1 MCVLQSR
8 PILPFR
14 LRYFR
19 WFPPLRCSWAAFLLS
34 CFLAFLRRRCCLL
47 LLLHLCCQRTGDVA
61 FEADAPQG
69 RSVPSGGC
77 SCASARA
84 CMCACEY
91 VRRCACACAYA
102 CVHKRA
108 RARVSACLCVR
119 AGGRAGGRVGEF
131 MVASCVVA
139 CCTLHVV
146 GCMSYRAFCR
156 RGLRAKVARGPGRHA
171 TRYNAMQQGTM
182 QCSKV
187 QRSATRYNALQQGTI
202 QCNKLQGSA
211 TRYNAMEQGTM
222 QCNKQCVPHAQRA
235 GVALHT
241 AHPLRGRPLS
251 ARCAALAHAVHVA
264 RAGSTLLRRCV
275 LSHVC
280 ISLVASRSLHFP
292 AGWAACTAAAG

>member
-1 MCVLQSR
+1 M
-8 PILPFR
+8 
-14 LRYFR
+14 
-19 WFPPLRCSWAAFLLS
+19 
-34 CFLAFLRRRCCLL
+34 
-47 LLLHLCCQRTGDVA
+47 
-61 FEADAPQG
+61 
-69 RSVPSGGC
+69 
-77 SCASARA
+77 CASARA
-84 CMCACEY
+84 CVCACEY
-91 VRRCACACAYA
+91 VRRCACAYA

-182 QCSKV
+182 Q
-187 QRSATRYNALQQGTI
+187 QGTI

-264 RAGSTLLRRCV
+264 RAGSTLLRLCV

-280 ISLVASRSLHFP
+280 ISLVASRSLHFA
-292 AGWAACTAAAG
+292 AGWAACAAAAAG

>member
-1 MCVLQSR
+1 M
-8 PILPFR
+8 
-14 LRYFR
+14 
-19 WFPPLRCSWAAFLLS
+19 
-34 CFLAFLRRRCCLL
+34 
-47 LLLHLCCQRTGDVA
+47 
-61 FEADAPQG
+61 
-69 RSVPSGGC
+69 
-77 SCASARA
+77 
-84 CMCACEY
+84 CMCICVRAQTRAGACPR
-91 VRRCACACAYA
+91 VCA
-102 CVHKRA
+102 
-108 RARVSACLCVR
+108 CVR
-119 AGGRAGGRVGEF
+119 AGGRAGGQAGGRVGEF
-131 MVASCVVA
+131 MVTSCVVA

-182 QCSKV
+182 Q
-187 QRSATRYNALQQGTI
+187 QGTI
-202 QCNKLQGSA
+202 QCNKLQRSA

-264 RAGSTLLRRCV
+264 RAGSTLLRLCV

-280 ISLVASRSLHFP
+280 ISLVAFRCRMGCVRRRRRLRRTTRRACSHGRANVRPGRAAVACSRSHVSLRRR
-292 AGWAACTAAAG
+292 AACSASRRCLWPLVLWCDHGRMFRK